1 MEGRSLHAETHLA
14 LLGVKIRETAFWVI
28 TKDEGGLWAAFL
40 ISLYNN
46 DLSFFVSITIIKE
59 KDIERHDC
67 MKHGFVKVAAA
78 TPIVKVADVI
88 SNGNRI
94 MELIDKAEDKKV
106 KLIVFPELCIT
117 GYTCGDLFF
126 QDALIKKAEDEIKV
140 LAEHTIGKEVIAVV
154 GFPYSYNGKLYN
166 TAAVIK
172 GGKVIGLVPKRN
184 IPNYMEFYELRYF
197 TPGILEALLVEFQG
211 DNIYFGSKILF
222 KCSNMYDFTFAVEI
236 CEDLWVLN
244 SPGITHCG
252 VGAMII
258 ANLSASDEIVGKSD
272 YRRDLIRSQSAKQLC
287 GYIYANAGEGESTTD
302 MVFVGN
308 SLISENGTILEE
320 APAYDNGIII
330 TEIDVSKLSNE
341 RRKINTYI
349 NHETSSY
356 IVSEFD
362 LTLEKDEL
370 PEIELTRF
378 INTSPFVPSDIL
390 VRDKRCQDIINMQ
403 AQGLK
408 TRIAHIGI
416 KNVIIGLSGGLDSTL
431 ALMIADKSF
440 ELLNL
445 DKSGIIGV
453 TMPCFGTTDRTYNN
467 SIGLAKCL
475 GITLKEIPIKEAVE
489 QHFRDI
495 GQDKDNHD
503 VTYEN
508 SQARERTQVLM
519 DLANMYN
526 GIVVGTGDL
535 SELALGWATY
545 NGDHMSMYGVN
556 SSVPKTLVRYL
567 VAYFANETKDNDL
580 QLVLKDILDTPV
592 SPELLPPKDGKIAQV
607 TEDIVGPYELHDFF
621 LYNIV
626 RYGFRPAK
634 VYRLA
639 QIAFANKYD
648 DQVILKWLN
657 TFYRRF
663 FSQQFKRSSLPDGP
677 KVGSVS
683 LSPRSDWRMPSDASA
698 TIWLEELKNIL

>member
-1 MEGRSLHAETHLA
+1 
-14 LLGVKIRETAFWVI
+14 
-28 TKDEGGLWAAFL
+28 
-40 ISLYNN
+40 
-46 DLSFFVSITIIKE
+46 
-59 KDIERHDC
+59 

-88 SNGNRI
+88 YNGNRI
-94 MELIDKAEDKKV
+94 MELIDKAEDEKA
-106 KLIVFPELCIT
+106 KLIVLPELCVT

-126 QDALIKKAEDEIKV
+126 QDTLIIRAEDEIKV
-140 LAEHTIGKEVIAVV
+140 IAKHTIGKEVIAVI

-172 GGKVIGLVPKRN
+172 GGKVIGLVPKTN
-184 IPNYMEFYELRYF
+184 LPNYKEFYELRYF
-197 TPGILEALLVEFQG
+197 TPGIIDPALVEFQG

-222 KCSNMYDFTFAVEI
+222 RCSNMMEFTFGVEI
-236 CEDLWVLN
+236 CEDLWVSN
-244 SPGITHCG
+244 SPSISHCEA
-252 VGAMII
+252 GALII
-258 ANLSASDEIVGKSD
+258 ANLSASDETVGKSD
-272 YRRDLIRSQSAKQLC
+272 YRRDLVRIQSDKQVC
-287 GYIYANAGEGESTTD
+287 GYIYANGGEGESTTD
-302 MVFVGN
+302 MVFAGN
-308 SLISENGTILEE
+308 NLISESGKILIE
-320 APAYDNGIII
+320 APTYDNGIII
-330 TEIDVSKLSNE
+330 SEIDVSKLGNE
-341 RRKINTYI
+341 RRKMNTYS
-349 NHETSSY
+349 NLETGSY
-356 IVSEFD
+356 IISEFEV
-362 LTLEKDEL
+362 TMEKDEL
-370 PEIELTRF
+370 PETILTRT
-378 INTSPFVPSDIL
+378 IDPSPFVPSDKAI
-390 VRDKRCQDIINMQ
+390 RNRRCQDIINIQ

-408 TRIAHIGI
+408 TRISHIGI

-431 ALMIADKSF
+431 AVMIADKAF
-440 ELLNL
+440 DLLDL

-467 SIGLAKCL
+467 SISLAKGL

-489 QHFRDI
+489 LHFKDI
-495 GQDKDNHD
+495 GQDIDNHD
-503 VTYEN
+503 ITYEN

-526 GIVVGTGDL
+526 GIVIGTGDL

-556 SSVPKTLVRYL
+556 CSVPKTLVRHL
-567 VAYFANETKDNDL
+567 VAYLAFETKDNEL
-580 QLVLKDILDTPV
+580 QRVLYDVLDTPV
-592 SPELLPPKDGKIAQV
+592 SPELLPPEDGKIAQV

-621 LYNIV
+621 LYNII
-626 RYGFRPAK
+626 RYGFSPAK
-634 VYRLA
+634 VYKLA
-639 QIAFANKYD
+639 KIAFTDKYKEEI
-648 DQVILKWLN
+648 ILKWLN